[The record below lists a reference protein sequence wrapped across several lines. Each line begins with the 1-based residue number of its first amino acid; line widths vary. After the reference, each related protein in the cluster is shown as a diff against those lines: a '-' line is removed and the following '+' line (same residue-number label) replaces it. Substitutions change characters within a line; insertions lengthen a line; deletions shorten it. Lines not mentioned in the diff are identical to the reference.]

1 MITITDK
8 KQEILDVSGNLL
20 VMGGPGSG
28 KTTIALLKA
37 DHEIKNG
44 VLQNGQKILFL
55 SFARAT
61 ITRVE
66 QHAKSI
72 LNNTDESAIEINT
85 YHGFVWSILRSHGKL
100 LIPHQVRLL
109 PPHDASARLSAFTD
123 TCERDAEKMR
133 LFVDEGLLHFD
144 LFANRCLQLLASSN
158 ALSKIVSNAY
168 PIIILDEFQDT
179 DLDQWLLVKHLGQR
193 STLIALADPGQRIYD
208 FRGADPARIGQ
219 FIEAFRPQE
228 FDFGT
233 ENNRSSGTDIVQF
246 GNDLLSGRNI
256 GKEYED
262 VKIVRYPLR
271 KGKAEIIHIKSH
283 ILNQL
288 KKVGNNPD
296 WSLAVLVPSNKLMMD
311 VSDILGKQN
320 RFSDGRTMPSI
331 SHEVSVDVTGPSIAA
346 TIIAKILE
354 LSSQNICRMED
365 IVVVLC
371 DYILGRRGGE
381 KSVPKNDQEMA
392 KALSEY
398 IAVGDFAKSIR
409 GKLRQ
414 QIIAE
419 CTQVAESCNASKF
432 TGEVS
437 ADWIAVRD
445 TLKETK
451 SECLKKLYEDS
462 LFIRLLRKGSLLN
475 NGLAQLWRANG
486 NYANATESVQNALTQ
501 EHFSTSKKVWNG
513 INVMTIHKSK
523 GKEFDEVIVYEGSF
537 AGQRFVSYD
546 NVEKARL
553 VLRVAVTRARQKAFI
568 LSPQNDPCPII

>member
-1 MITITDK
+1 MLTITEE
-8 KQEILDVSGNLL
+8 KQEVLDASGNLL

-44 VLQNGQKILFL
+44 ALKNGQKILFL

-61 ITRVE
+61 IARVE
-66 QHAKSI
+66 QHAKSVLGNI
-72 LNNTDESAIEINT
+72 NESAIEINT
-85 YHGFVWSILRSHGKL
+85 YHGFIWSILRSHGKL
-100 LIPHQVRLL
+100 LIPHQVRVL

-123 TCERDAEKMR
+123 TLEKDTEKER
-133 LFVDEGLLHFD
+133 LFADEGLLHFD
-144 LFANRCLQLLASSN
+144 LFANKCVQLLVSSN
-158 ALSKIVSNAY
+158 ALSKIISDAY

-219 FIEAFRPQE
+219 FVEVFHPRE

-256 GKEYED
+256 GKEYD
-262 VKIVRYPLR
+262 NVKIVRYPLR
-271 KGKAEIIHIKSH
+271 RRKAEIFQIKSH
-283 ILNQL
+283 ILSRL
-288 KKVGNNPD
+288 KEIKDNPD
-296 WSLAVLVPSNKLMMD
+296 WSLAVLVPSNRLMMD

-320 RFSDGRTMPSI
+320 RFTNGRTMPALA
-331 SHEVSVDVTGPSIAA
+331 HEVSVDVTGPAIAA

-365 IVVVLC
+365 IVSALC
-371 DYILGRRGGE
+371 DYMLGRRGGE
-381 KSVPKNDQEMA
+381 KNVPQTEQDMA
-392 KALSEY
+392 KALSDY
-398 IAVGDFAKSIR
+398 ITAGDFAKPIR

-414 QIIAE
+414 QVIAE
-419 CTQVAESCNASKF
+419 CSQIATACNAMQF

-437 ADWIAVRD
+437 ADWIVVRD
-445 TLKETK
+445 ALKEAT
-451 SECLKKLYEDS
+451 SDCLKKLHEDAH
-462 LFIRLLRKGSLLN
+462 FIRLLRKGSSLN
-475 NGLAQLWRANG
+475 NGLAQLWRKNA
-486 NYANATESVQNALTQ
+486 NYAGATDSVQNALTQ
-501 EHFSTSKKVWNG
+501 EHFAASKKVWNG
-513 INVMTIHKSK
+513 INVMTIHKAK

-537 AGQRFVSYD
+537 AGQRFVSYND
-546 NVEKARL
+546 VEKARL
-553 VLRVAVTRARQKAFI
+553 VLRVAVTRAKQNTII
-568 LSPQNDPCPII
+568 LSPQNEPCPIL